1 LRSFHIPLSAVGLL
15 AVLMQAAPAQS
26 QGAPPGTWT
35 LKAPRPDLTNEAAAV
50 AIGGRLLAPGGSK
63 QSRSMTRLDEYD
75 PASDRWRARASLPQ
89 PLDHLGVAVVN
100 GKLYTAGGFDSTVHR
115 NAADAFL
122 EYDPAMDSWRPL
134 APLKAPLGALGVAV
148 LDGRVHVI
156 GGRKRDHELVDTH
169 QVYDPANGR
178 WRDAAP
184 LPLARDHLAVVA
196 AGGKIH
202 AIAGRVASPDQPVA
216 RHDIY
221 DPATDTW
228 SEGPPLP
235 TLRSAVA
242 AVLFRGLIL
251 VTGGEMR
258 AKTFTENE
266 AYELKTGRWLTL
278 APLPEGR
285 HGHGAA
291 VIGERAYFVGGALG
305 PGGRGATDQLL
316 AFTLP

>member
-1 LRSFHIPLSAVGLL
+1 MTWSPVLTEVTPGPTSTTMPAPSWPRIAGKRPSGSAPERVYSSVWQMPVALISTITSPALGPSGLPRPRSERLPRPERHCRAHIHVRSPPRPSAIAAVIDATIIDRKQQWLGEGGLRSFHIPLSAAGLL

-148 LDGRVHVI
+148 LDGQIHVI
-156 GGRKRDHELVDTH
+156 GRRQRGHGLVDTH
-169 QVYDPANGR
+169 PGYEPAHGR
-178 WRDAAP
+178 RRRAP
-184 LPLARDHLAVVA
+184 P
-196 AGGKIH
+196 
-202 AIAGRVASPDQPVA
+202 
-216 RHDIY
+216 
-221 DPATDTW
+221 
-228 SEGPPLP
+228 
-235 TLRSAVA
+235 
-242 AVLFRGLIL
+242 
-251 VTGGEMR
+251 
-258 AKTFTENE
+258 
-266 AYELKTGRWLTL
+266 
-278 APLPEGR
+278 
-285 HGHGAA
+285 
-291 VIGERAYFVGGALG
+291 
-305 PGGRGATDQLL
+305 
-316 AFTLP
+316 

>member
-1 LRSFHIPLSAVGLL
+1 
-15 AVLMQAAPAQS
+15 
-26 QGAPPGTWT
+26 
-35 LKAPRPDLTNEAAAV
+35 
-50 AIGGRLLAPGGSK
+50 
-63 QSRSMTRLDEYD
+63 
-75 PASDRWRARASLPQ
+75 
-89 PLDHLGVAVVN
+89 
-100 GKLYTAGGFDSTVHR
+100 
-115 NAADAFL
+115 
-122 EYDPAMDSWRPL
+122 PL

-184 LPLARDHLAVVA
+184 LPLARDHPAVVA

-202 AIAGRVASPDQPVA
+202 AIAGRLAAPDQPVA
-216 RHDIY
+216 RQDIY
-221 DPATDTW
+221 DPATDPW

-251 VTGGEMR
+251 VTGGETR
-258 AKTFTENE
+258 AKTFSENE

-285 HGHGAA
+285 HG
-291 VIGERAYFVGGALG
+291 
-305 PGGRGATDQLL
+305 
-316 AFTLP
+316 